1 MPSSSR
7 RTFLLTTASVG
18 IGSLAGCFSQSCS
31 PGRSQHNSDI
41 SLSDDVQWPT
51 QYHDAANTSYNPS
64 ANGPTG
70 DVQLAWRY
78 TTCNPTEVSAAI
90 SNGDAYF
97 ENQIIN
103 AQTGES
109 TDEWGDTN
117 STPTLAN
124 GTAYVHSSDL
134 EARDPTTGEIQWA
147 YSIANTSNTTSSTV
161 HDGTVYVVENSLFA
175 VNSETGEERWTFGR
189 PLDLQ
194 TPPAVR
200 NQTVFLT
207 TPDWTLYAVD
217 TETGEERWNIQPDGG
232 NGLAPPP
239 AVANDLVYIIAEWE
253 TGTIQAVDPSDGSVA
268 WTATT
273 GMQIANKPAVTEA
286 SVFAV
291 GNNDE
296 GGAIVALNA
305 ETGERQW
312 ARTLGNESLV
322 TVTASNETVY
332 TGPEFANEDIPVYAL
347 DHVTGEDRWQ
357 FEVRS
362 RDFGDYSESTLTGIT
377 VVDDYVF
384 AVTSGGEVHAIM
396 GQS

>member
-1 MPSSSR
+1 M
-7 RTFLLTTASVG
+7 
-18 IGSLAGCFSQSCS
+18 
-31 PGRSQHNSDI
+31 
-41 SLSDDVQWPT
+41 
-51 QYHDAANTSYNPS
+51 
-64 ANGPTG
+64 
-70 DVQLAWRY
+70 
-78 TTCNPTEVSAAI
+78 
-90 SNGDAYF
+90 
-97 ENQIIN
+97 
-103 AQTGES
+103 
-109 TDEWGDTN
+109 
-117 STPTLAN
+117 
-124 GTAYVHSSDL
+124 
-134 EARDPTTGEIQWA
+134 
-147 YSIANTSNTTSSTV
+147 
-161 HDGTVYVVENSLFA
+161 
-175 VNSETGEERWTFGR
+175 
-189 PLDLQ
+189 
-194 TPPAVR
+194 
-200 NQTVFLT
+200 
-207 TPDWTLYAVD
+207 LYAVD
-217 TETGEERWNIQPDGG
+217 TETGEERWNIQPEGG

-253 TGTIQAVDPSDGSVA
+253 TGTIQAVNPSDGSVA

-312 ARTLGNESLV
+312 ARTLGDESLV

-332 TGPEFANEDIPVYAL
+332 AGPEFANEDIPVYAL
-347 DHVTGEDRWQ
+347 DHVTGENRWQ